1 MMKPNRRNF
10 LKLAGVTGVGLA
22 RTSLGPAGA
31 RAQDVATGPNKV
43 VLDHAIATL
52 EDGSTLATPFWRVE
66 SGKEGPSLLLLAA
79 QHGNEIHG
87 TEVARRLKDVCA
99 RQLVAGSA
107 WLVPMA
113 NLPAIRVRRHSVDLG
128 PEQPGRFSQGHNMQ
142 QTWPG
147 NPEGN
152 STERVAYALD
162 QAVVRHCSHAVD
174 MHCWNQFWAAETL
187 AVSDHAPSRP
197 LGEVTTTRFIS
208 YRPARPPAE
217 KPVSFS
223 HLIHQ
228 RGGGAIVMEL
238 SGQFQMQE
246 RQVRIGLNSM
256 VNIAKVLGMIEGEPE
271 LIEGPRVERTRQRS
285 HEVLA
290 PAAGIFMSALRKD
303 AAVPLV
309 PEDFVEK
316 GQPLGHIIRESDLAA
331 VPVIAPVAGY
341 LWQLNACHGQLCDA
355 SLPAQHPYAA
365 EGDRLAL
372 VITT

>member
-1 MMKPNRRNF
+1 MSTSRRSF
-10 LKLAGVTGVGLA
+10 LRFAGIAGMGLA
-22 RTSLGPAGA
+22 HCSFRQAGA
-31 RAQDVATGPNKV
+31 HAQDTANVNNKV
-43 VLDHAIATL
+43 AVGRAIATL
-52 EDGSTLATPFWRVE
+52 EDGGTLATPFWRIE

-87 TEVARRLKDVCA
+87 AEVARRMKDVCS
-99 RQLVAGSA
+99 RQLIAGSV

-152 STERVAYALD
+152 NTQRIAFAID

-187 AVSDHAPSRP
+187 AVTGHASSE
-197 LGEVTTTRFIS
+197 LMGNVTTTRFIS
-208 YRPARPPAE
+208 YRPVRPPAE

-223 HLIHQ
+223 HMMHQ
-228 RGGGAIVMEL
+228 RGAGAIVMEL
-238 SGQFQMQE
+238 SGQFQMRQ
-246 RQVRIGLNSM
+246 RQVQIGLDSM
-256 VNIAKVLGMIEGEPE
+256 LNIAKALGMIAGEPE
-271 LIEGPRVERTRQRS
+271 RIKGPRVERKKETS

-290 PAAGIFMSALRKD
+290 PAAGIFMPATQNGSNLT
-303 AAVPLV
+303 LV
-309 PEDFVEK
+309 PGDFVEE
-316 GQPLGHIIRESDLAA
+316 GQPLGHILSETDLAT
-331 VPVIAPVAGY
+331 VPVVAPVAGY

-372 VITT
+372 IVRS

>member
-1 MMKPNRRNF
+1 MKSNRRSF
-10 LKLAGVTGVGLA
+10 LKLAGAAGIGLA
-22 RTSLGPAGA
+22 HTGIGPANARGQEAGA
-31 RAQDVATGPNKV
+31 ATNKV
-43 VLDHAIATL
+43 TVDHAVATL

-66 SGKEGPSLLLLAA
+66 SGKDGPSLLLLAA

-87 TEVARRLKDVCA
+87 AEVARRLKDVCA
-99 RQLVAGSA
+99 GQLVAGSV

-113 NLPAIRVRRHSVDLG
+113 NLPAIRVRRHSIDLG

-152 STERVAYALD
+152 DTERIAYALD
-162 QAVVRHCSHAVD
+162 QAVVRHCSHGVD

-187 AVSDHAPSRP
+187 ATTGHEPSEL
-197 LGEVTTTRFIS
+197 LGAVTTPRFIS
-208 YRPARPPAE
+208 YRPMRPPAD
-217 KPVSFS
+217 KVRSITQLM
-223 HLIHQ
+223 HV
-228 RGGGAIVMEL
+228 RGAGAVVMEL
-238 SGQFQMQE
+238 SGQFQMGE
-246 RQVRIGLNSM
+246 RQVQIGLSSM
-256 VNIAKVLGMIEGEPE
+256 LNIAKALGMIAGEPE
-271 LIEGPRVERTRQRS
+271 PVEGGQVERSRESS

-290 PAAGIFMSALRKD
+290 PCAGIFMPALQKGTSATLIPD
-303 AAVPLV
+303 
-309 PEDFVEK
+309 DFVEE

-331 VPVIAPVAGY
+331 VPVLAPVAGY

-372 VITT
+372 VVTA

>member
-1 MMKPNRRNF
+1 MKPNRRDV
-10 LKLAGVTGVGLA
+10 LKLAGATGAGLMPW
-22 RTSLGPAGA
+22 SLGPAVA
-31 RAQDVATGPNKV
+31 RAQDAGAPPNKV
-43 VLDHAIATL
+43 VLDHAVATL
-52 EDGSTLATPFWRVE
+52 EDGSSLATPFWRIE
-66 SGKEGPSLLLLAA
+66 SGKDGPSLLLLAA

-87 TEVARRLKDVCA
+87 AEVARRLKDVCA
-99 RQLVAGSA
+99 RDLVAGSA

-113 NLPAIRVRRHSVDLG
+113 NLPAIRVRRHSADLG

-152 STERVAYALD
+152 NTERIAYALD

-187 AVSDHAPSRP
+187 ATTGHAPSQP

-208 YRPARPPAE
+208 YRPVRPPAD
-217 KPVSFS
+217 KPVSIS
-223 HLIHQ
+223 HLMHQ
-228 RGGGAIVMEL
+228 RGGGAMVMEL

-271 LIEGPRVERTRQRS
+271 LIEGPRVERNRESS

-290 PAAGIFMSALRKD
+290 PCNGIFMTALQKGT
-303 AAVPLV
+303 AVSLIPD
-309 PEDFVEK
+309 DFVEE
-316 GQPLGHIIRESDLAA
+316 GQTLGHIIRESDLAA
-331 VPVIAPVAGY
+331 VAVVAPVAGY

-372 VITT
+372 IVTP